1 MIYKFIKYTTELLN
15 EKELNSLYLKHNI
28 DYNRTVLYS
37 DFIESLF
44 ELIFT
49 TYIGDEYYEIEDKFL
64 HFDWCWYKNLEN
76 FKEENIIFITTDICF
91 EYFLSLIY
99 ETFYDNKLK
108 SEETNNKLI
117 SLYKNIL
124 SYTNKKTNSEFDEMI
139 KLYQMIE
146 KMLQFKINYEL
157 SVYY

>member
-146 KMLQFKINYEL
+146 KMLQFKRNYEL

>member
-146 KMLQFKINYEL
+146 KMLQCKRNYEL

>member
-15 EKELNSLYLKHNI
+15 EKELNSLYL
-28 DYNRTVLYS
+28 
-37 DFIESLF
+37 

-146 KMLQFKINYEL
+146 KMLQFKRNYEL

>member
-76 FKEENIIFITTDICF
+76 FKEENIIFITTDI
-91 EYFLSLIY
+91 LI
-99 ETFYDNKLK
+99 N
-108 SEETNNKLI
+108 
-117 SLYKNIL
+117 
-124 SYTNKKTNSEFDEMI
+124 
-139 KLYQMIE
+139 
-146 KMLQFKINYEL
+146 
-157 SVYY
+157 

>member
-76 FKEENIIFITTDICF
+76 FKEENITFITTDICF
-91 EYFLSLIY
+91 EYFLSLMY
-99 ETFYDNKLK
+99 ETFYNNKIK
-108 SEETNNKLI
+108 SEKTNNKLI

-146 KMLQFKINYEL
+146 KMVKFKRNYEL
-157 SVYY
+157 SIYY

>member
-146 KMLQFKINYEL
+146 KMVQFKRNYEL